1 MKRSA
6 NTEGKKGLGC
16 SSLPGFR
23 WKHSRRRKSGAGE
36 RKDLGPQLAA
46 GLILTAAWEA
56 WVRLGGVPDF
66 ILPAPSQVVVSL
78 VKSFP
83 IIAGHT
89 RVTLYEA
96 MTGFV
101 IAVAVSFVLAFV
113 MDGVPVIKKALYPI
127 LVISQ
132 TIPIITIAP
141 LFVIWFGYGLLPK
154 VIVVTLVC
162 FFPVVVSFM
171 GGLQGV
177 DGEMYDLL
185 KSMGASRMQIFRLL
199 KLPGALPSLF
209 SGMKIS
215 AAYSIMGAVIGEWL
229 GAKAGLGEFMRRS
242 MHSFAVDKTFAAI
255 IVITVLSLG
264 VFEIIKLLEGWLMPW
279 AKYAAR
285 QEE

>member
-6 NTEGKKGLGC
+6 STGDKERLKPRL
-16 SSLPGFR
+16 
-23 WKHSRRRKSGAGE
+23 GAGLWIN
-36 RKDLGPQLAA
+36 RLVNAWNNRGLGPQLVA
-46 GLILTAAWEA
+46 GLILTALWEA
-56 WVRLGGVPDF
+56 GVRLGGVPTF

-78 VKSFP
+78 VKNFP
-83 IIAGHT
+83 VIADHT
-89 RVTLYEA
+89 RITLYEA

-101 IAVAVSFVLAFV
+101 IAVLLSFVLAFI
-113 MDGVPVIKKALYPI
+113 MDSVPVIKKALYPV

-154 VIVVTLVC
+154 VIVVMLVC
-162 FFPVVVSFM
+162 FFPMVVSFM
-171 GGLQGV
+171 AGLQGV

-229 GAKAGLGEFMRRS
+229 GARAGLGEFMRRS

-255 IVITVLSLG
+255 IVITVLSLA
-264 VFEIIKLLEGWLMPW
+264 VFETIKLLEGWLMPW
-279 AKYAAR
+279 AKFSAR
-285 QEE
+285 EEQ

>member
-6 NTEGKKGLGC
+6 NTGDKERLKPRL
-16 SSLPGFR
+16 
-23 WKHSRRRKSGAGE
+23 GAGLWIN
-36 RKDLGPQLAA
+36 RLVNAWNNRGLGPQLVA
-46 GLILTAAWEA
+46 GLILTALWEA
-56 WVRLGGVPDF
+56 GVRLGGVPTF

-78 VKSFP
+78 VKNFP
-83 IIAGHT
+83 VIADHT
-89 RVTLYEA
+89 RITLYEA

-101 IAVAVSFVLAFV
+101 IAVLLSFVLAFI
-113 MDGVPVIKKALYPI
+113 MDSVPVIKKALYPV

-154 VIVVTLVC
+154 VIVVMLVC
-162 FFPVVVSFM
+162 FFPMVVSFM
-171 GGLQGV
+171 AGLQGV

-229 GAKAGLGEFMRRS
+229 GARAGLGEFMRRS

-255 IVITVLSLG
+255 IVITVLSLA

-279 AKYAAR
+279 AKFSAR
-285 QEE
+285 EEQ

>member
-6 NTEGKKGLGC
+6 STGDKERLKPRL
-16 SSLPGFR
+16 
-23 WKHSRRRKSGAGE
+23 GAGLWVN
-36 RKDLGPQLAA
+36 RLVSAWNNRGLGPQLVA
-46 GLILTAAWEA
+46 GLILTALWEA
-56 WVRLGGVPDF
+56 GVRLGGVPTF

-78 VKSFP
+78 VKNFP
-83 IIAGHT
+83 VIADHT
-89 RVTLYEA
+89 RITLYEA

-101 IAVAVSFVLAFV
+101 IAVLLSFVLAFI
-113 MDGVPVIKKALYPI
+113 MDSVPVIKKALYPV

-154 VIVVTLVC
+154 VIVVMLVC
-162 FFPVVVSFM
+162 FFPMVVSFM
-171 GGLQGV
+171 AGLQGV

-229 GAKAGLGEFMRRS
+229 GARAGLGEFMRRS

-255 IVITVLSLG
+255 IVITVLSLA

-279 AKYAAR
+279 AKFSAR
-285 QEE
+285 EEQ

>member
-1 MKRSA
+1 
-6 NTEGKKGLGC
+6 
-16 SSLPGFR
+16 
-23 WKHSRRRKSGAGE
+23 
-36 RKDLGPQLAA
+36 LGPQLAA
-46 GLILTAAWEA
+46 GLILAALWEA
-56 WVRLGGVPDF
+56 GVRLGGVPDF
-66 ILPAPSQVVVSL
+66 ILPAPSQVAVSL

-96 MTGFV
+96 VTGFI
-101 IAVAVSFVLAFV
+101 IAVAVSFVLSFV
-113 MDGVPVIKKALYPI
+113 MDGVPVIKRALYPI

-162 FFPVVVSFM
+162 FFPMVVSFM

-229 GAKAGLGEFMRRS
+229 GARAGLGEFMRRS

-255 IVITVLSLG
+255 IVITALSLG
-264 VFEIIKLLEGWLMPW
+264 VFEIIRLLEGWFMPW

>member
-1 MKRSA
+1 MAQWGAYGQARRGVKYKKILAHYYPGTKLVETTTTSVRVLLA
-6 NTEGKKGLGC
+6 EG
-16 SSLPGFR
+16 R
-23 WKHSRRRKSGAGE
+23 RNVTVHSESPLRLLAG
-36 RKDLGPQLAA
+36 
-46 GLILTAAWEA
+46 
-56 WVRLGGVPDF
+56 
-66 ILPAPSQVVVSL
+66 
-78 VKSFP
+78 
-83 IIAGHT
+83 
-89 RVTLYEA
+89 
-96 MTGFV
+96 
-101 IAVAVSFVLAFV
+101 
-113 MDGVPVIKKALYPI
+113 
-127 LVISQ
+127 
-132 TIPIITIAP
+132 
-141 LFVIWFGYGLLPK
+141 
-154 VIVVTLVC
+154 
-162 FFPVVVSFM
+162 
-171 GGLQGV
+171 

>member
-6 NTEGKKGLGC
+6 STGDKERLKPRL
-16 SSLPGFR
+16 
-23 WKHSRRRKSGAGE
+23 GAGLWIN
-36 RKDLGPQLAA
+36 RLVNAWNNRGLGPQLVA
-46 GLILTAAWEA
+46 GLILTALWEA
-56 WVRLGGVPDF
+56 GVRLGGVPTF

-78 VKSFP
+78 VKNFP
-83 IIAGHT
+83 VIADHT
-89 RVTLYEA
+89 RITLYEA

-101 IAVAVSFVLAFV
+101 IAVLLSFVLAFI
-113 MDGVPVIKKALYPI
+113 MDSVPVIKKALYPV

-154 VIVVTLVC
+154 VIVVMLVC
-162 FFPVVVSFM
+162 FFPMVVSFM
-171 GGLQGV
+171 AGLQGV

-229 GAKAGLGEFMRRS
+229 GARAGLGEFMRRS

-255 IVITVLSLG
+255 IVITVLSLA

-279 AKYAAR
+279 AKFSAR
-285 QEE
+285 EEQ

>member
-6 NTEGKKGLGC
+6 STGDKERLKPRL
-16 SSLPGFR
+16 
-23 WKHSRRRKSGAGE
+23 GAGLWVN
-36 RKDLGPQLAA
+36 RLVNAWNNRGLGPQLVA
-46 GLILTAAWEA
+46 GLILTALWEA
-56 WVRLGGVPDF
+56 GVRLGGVPTF

-78 VKSFP
+78 VKNFP
-83 IIAGHT
+83 VIADHT
-89 RVTLYEA
+89 RITLYEA

-101 IAVAVSFVLAFV
+101 IAVLLSFVLAFI
-113 MDGVPVIKKALYPI
+113 MDSVPVIKKALYPV

-154 VIVVTLVC
+154 VIVVMLVC
-162 FFPVVVSFM
+162 FFPMVVSFM
-171 GGLQGV
+171 AGLQGV

-229 GAKAGLGEFMRRS
+229 GARAGLGEFMRRS

-255 IVITVLSLG
+255 IVITVLSLA

-279 AKYAAR
+279 AKFSAR
-285 QEE
+285 EEQ